1 MISTYL
7 QSAQYSDTPF
17 PHVLSPCGL
26 APNDAQ
32 RILDW
37 LESAAPWMLV
47 EASFYE
53 QYEFSLR
60 DVDLPLDVAPLV
72 SVKLLTQLK
81 SLIEH
86 WFGTRLS
93 SDKVDVTAHKLV
105 AGQKIRIHNDYIPGQ
120 ETHRLLIQLNR
131 GWADENG
138 GLLMLF
144 SGTDSKDLNQVF
156 RPTHNSCFAFEI
168 SPRSHHAVSTIHGGE
183 RFTLIY
189 SFFAEQ

>member
-81 SLIEH
+81 GEYKIKYVLGHKDIAPGRKDDPWGFDNSL
-86 WFGTRLS
+86 
-93 SDKVDVTAHKLV
+93 LV
-105 AGQKIRIHNDYIPGQ
+105 K
-120 ETHRLLIQLNR
+120 
-131 GWADENG
+131 
-138 GLLMLF
+138 
-144 SGTDSKDLNQVF
+144 
-156 RPTHNSCFAFEI
+156 
-168 SPRSHHAVSTIHGGE
+168 
-183 RFTLIY
+183 
-189 SFFAEQ
+189 